1 MAKIELKQ
9 VEKKFGLLHAVKPM
23 DLTISDGE
31 FVVLLGPSGCGK
43 TTTLRMISGL
53 ETVTGGRILLDEREV
68 TWLHPSERD
77 IAFVFQF
84 YALYPHISAHDNISF
99 PLRAQGESRQVVEKR
114 VKEVAAL
121 LRIEHLLKQR
131 PGNLSGGDQQ
141 RVALAR
147 ALVRRPAAFLMDEPL
162 GALDADFR
170 ESMRAEIKR
179 LHIDQHATTVYVTHD
194 QIEAM
199 AMGDR
204 IVVMS
209 EAVVQQIGTPAEVY
223 YDPVNLFVA
232 KFIGSPG
239 MNLVNAL
246 YADGSAHI
254 PATENQLS
262 VSNEWQVA
270 IGDSLKGDDEIILG
284 FRPEAARLDPN
295 GSLVGEVYASELQGA
310 YAVLHVNVNSND
322 IVHIRTD
329 RSIEYP
335 IGETVHFDIDPKMVR
350 FFNPKTELAIIKTL
364 RAGNRLPMA
373 DC

>member
-1 MAKIELKQ
+1 MATIELQQ
-9 VEKKFGLLHAVKPM
+9 VEKKFGDLQAVKPM
-23 DLTISDGE
+23 DMTIQDGE
-31 FVVLLGPSGCGK
+31 FVVFLGPSGCGK

-53 ETVTGGRILLDEREV
+53 ETVTRGTILLNGRNV

-84 YALYPHISAHDNISF
+84 YALYPHISARDNISF
-99 PLRAQGESRQVVEKR
+99 PLRAQGESKETIDQR

-121 LRIEHLLKQR
+121 LRIEHLLNQR

-170 ESMRAEIKR
+170 ESMRAEIKK

-209 EAVVQQIGTPAEVY
+209 AAEVQQVGTPADVY
-223 YDPVNLFVA
+223 YDPANLFVA

-239 MNLVNAL
+239 MNLVKGD
-246 YADGSAHI
+246 YAQGSVHI
-254 PATENQLS
+254 PGTENRYS
-262 VSNEWQVA
+262 VPDDYRSILDETLN
-270 IGDSLKGDDEIILG
+270 GDGEIILG
-284 FRPEAARLDPN
+284 FRPESAK
-295 GSLVGEVYASELQGA
+295 LVEDGPLAGEVYASELQGA
-310 YAVLHVNVNSND
+310 YSVLHVNVNSD
-322 IVHIRTD
+322 AIVHIRTD
-329 RSIEYP
+329 RQVDYP
-335 IGETVHFDIDPKMVR
+335 IGTMVKFDIVPTMAR
-350 FFNPKTELAIIKTL
+350 FFNPQSEAAIK
-364 RAGNRLPMA
+364 REVSQ
-373 DC
+373 

>member
-1 MAKIELKQ
+1 MATIELQQ
-9 VEKKFGLLHAVKPM
+9 VEKKFGEMSAVKPM
-23 DLTISDGE
+23 DLTIQDGE

-53 ETVTGGRILLDEREV
+53 ETVTSGKILLNGRDV

-77 IAFVFQF
+77 VAFVFQF
-84 YALYPHISAHDNISF
+84 YALYPHISARDNISF
-99 PLRAQGESRQVVEKR
+99 PLRAEGEKKENIDQR

-170 ESMRAEIKR
+170 ESMRAEIKQ

-199 AMGDR
+199 AMSDR

-209 EAVVQQIGTPAEVY
+209 EAVVQQVGTPVEVY
-223 YDPVNLFVA
+223 YDPANLFVA
-232 KFIGSPG
+232 RFIGSPG
-239 MNLVNAL
+239 MNLIRGHYAEGVVRLSGADNRL
-246 YADGSAHI
+246 GVADG
-254 PATENQLS
+254 
-262 VSNEWQVA
+262 WQKSIEQALGGQGEV
-270 IGDSLKGDDEIILG
+270 ILG
-284 FRPEAARLDPN
+284 FRPESAWLKEDGAL
-295 GSLVGEVYASELQGA
+295 SGEVYARELQGA
-310 YAVLHVNVNSND
+310 YSILHVNINSD
-322 IVHIRTD
+322 EIVHIRAD
-329 RSIEYP
+329 RQINYP
-335 IGETVHFDIDPKMVR
+335 IGTQVR
-350 FFNPKTELAIIKTL
+350 FDLDPRMARFFDPKTEAAIQ
-364 RAGNRLPMA
+364 REVVA
-373 DC
+373 

>member
-1 MAKIELKQ
+1 MATIELQQ
-9 VEKKFGLLHAVKPM
+9 VEKKFGELHAVKPM
-23 DLTISDGE
+23 DLTIQDGE

-53 ETVTGGRILLDEREV
+53 ETVTSGTILLGGRNV

-77 IAFVFQF
+77 VAFVFQF
-84 YALYPHISAHDNISF
+84 YALYPHISARDNISF
-99 PLRAQGESRQVVEKR
+99 PLRAQGESKAVIDQR

-121 LRIEHLLKQR
+121 LRIEHLLNQR

-147 ALVRRPAAFLMDEPL
+147 ALVRRPEAFLMDEPL

-170 ESMRAEIKR
+170 ETMRAEIKR

-209 EAVVQQIGTPAEVY
+209 EAVVQQSGTPHEVY
-223 YDPVNLFVA
+223 YDPANLFVA

-239 MNLVNAL
+239 MNLVNAV
-246 YADGSAHI
+246 YSQGEVSI
-254 PATENQLS
+254 PGTENRYAVPDGWGTPIS
-262 VSNEWQVA
+262 ET
-270 IGDSLKGDDEIILG
+270 IGGEGGIILG
-284 FRPEAARLDPN
+284 FRPEAAQVKSDGPL
-295 GSLVGEVYASELQGA
+295 SGEVYASELQGA
-310 YAVLHVNVNSND
+310 YSVLHVNVNSDD

-329 RSIEYP
+329 RQVDYP
-335 IGETVHFDIDPKMVR
+335 IGAMVRFGIDPQMVR
-350 FFNPKTELAIIKTL
+350 FFDPGTE
-364 RAGNRLPMA
+364 AGIMREVSG
-373 DC
+373 